1 MTVQECWNNFLKT
14 GRVSD
19 YLVYRRA
26 AGSSEVAA
34 LEADNR
40 SVGDM
45 GNQNG

>member
-1 MTVQECWNNFLKT
+1 MDQQEYWNNFIKT

-19 YLVYRRA
+19 YLDYKNAA
-26 AGSSEVAA
+26 AGNGVTA

-40 SVGDM
+40 GISDM